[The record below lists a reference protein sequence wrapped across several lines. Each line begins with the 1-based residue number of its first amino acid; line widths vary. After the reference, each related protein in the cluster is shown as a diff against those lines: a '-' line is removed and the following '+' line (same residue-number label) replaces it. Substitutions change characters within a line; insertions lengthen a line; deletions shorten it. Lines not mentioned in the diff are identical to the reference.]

1 MNRHSADNNDASIVS
16 RAAAQ
21 VQQGTPTRAQSVTIF
36 RFKRA
41 LLSYHAAGDE
51 YGVKKSRNP

>member
-21 VQQGTPTRAQSVTIF
+21 VQQLTPQRAQSVTIF
-36 RFKRA
+36 GLRLVQA
-41 LLSYHAAGDE
+41 PLSTFGYLDS
-51 YGVKKSRNP
+51 VKKMRVL